1 MPCAPRVAPSAM
13 RLVLD
18 TNVVVSAV
26 LGSSAPT
33 RLIELAAE
41 SAVDLVTSRALLAE
55 LAEVLD
61 REHISRRLESKH
73 RSVLDVLALYEA
85 LAESIVPAS
94 IARAATDPDDD
105 AVLACALAASADL
118 IISGD
123 RQLRNLKSFHRIP
136 ILSPADALVAITPQA

>member
-1 MPCAPRVAPSAM
+1 M

-18 TNVVVSAV
+18 TNVAISAV

-41 SAVDLVTSRALLAE
+41 GALELFTSEALLAE
-55 LAEVLD
+55 LAAVID

-73 RSVLDVLALYEA
+73 RTAPEVLALYEA
-85 LAESIVPAS
+85 LAERIVPAS
-94 IARAATDPDDD
+94 IARTASDPDDD
-105 AVLACALAASADL
+105 AVLACALAAGADL

-123 RQLRNLKSFHRIP
+123 KHLRNLKSFHRIP
-136 ILSPADALVAITPQA
+136 ILSPADALAAISPQT

>member
-1 MPCAPRVAPSAM
+1 M

-18 TNVVVSAV
+18 TNVAISAV

-41 SAVDLVTSRALLAE
+41 GTLDLFTSEALLAE

-61 REHISRRLESKH
+61 REHISKRLESKH
-73 RSVLDVLALYEA
+73 RKGPEVLALYEA
-85 LAESIVPAS
+85 LAERIVRAS
-94 IARAATDPDDD
+94 IARTAPDPDDD
-105 AVLACALAASADL
+105 AVLACALAAGADL

-123 RQLRNLKSFHRIP
+123 KHLRNLKSFHRIP
-136 ILSPADALVAITPQA
+136 ILSPADALAAISRQA